1 MAVCTANP
9 TQTNTPM
16 PHPPHAVK
24 KTTPVPR
31 HALQKIKTWWTEHR
45 HCLLL
50 PPAYAGHAHDWQTLD
65 LDCAVCRLCGVPHL
79 CKHPDNIVPCSAM
92 HDQHETVCT
101 VTGVVLSNTTFND
114 STVSVENYQKE
125 DGGQDSYSTDRH
137 TESQSTDVLLKKTWE
152 AIDLLLY
159 SGIVVVIYFGTSS

>member
-1 MAVCTANP
+1 M
-9 TQTNTPM
+9 
-16 PHPPHAVK
+16 
-24 KTTPVPR
+24 
-31 HALQKIKTWWTEHR
+31 QKIKTWWAEHR

-114 STVSVENYQKE
+114 STMSVENYQKE
-125 DGGQDSYSTDRH
+125 DGGQDSYSTERH
-137 TESQSTDVLLKKTWE
+137 TESQGTDVLLKKTWE

-159 SGIVVVIYFGTSS
+159 SGMDVVIYFGTSSLEFSVF